1 MRKTSTTLEIAQIAI
16 AVATII
22 VGGYAILIFSSPLA
36 IPGVKYIM
44 MAPYLSMVL
53 IILINRVKSK
63 FVIIKANVVFAMLMS
78 FINLYMGLAIILSGV
93 LTQALNISLIKDN
106 RWTRGIT
113 CSGYAGFVL
122 LTALP
127 ISKHLIGGVVFE
139 QITIKWIFVAA
150 GIAFLF
156 GIAGSLFGEF
166 ISKRIGNIT

>member
-22 VGGYAILIFSSPLA
+22 VGGYVILILSSPLA
-36 IPGVKYIM
+36 IPGLKYIM

-53 IILINRVKSK
+53 TILINRVKSK
-63 FVIIKANVVFAMLMS
+63 FVIIKANAVFALLMS
-78 FINLYMGLAIILSGV
+78 FINLYMGLAILLSG
-93 LTQALNISLIKDN
+93 LLAQALKLLLIKDN

-113 CSGYAGFVL
+113 CSGYAGFVI

-127 ISKHLIGGVVFE
+127 ISKHLIGGAVFE
-139 QITIKWIFVAA
+139 QITMQWIFIAA

-156 GIAGSLFGEF
+156 GAAGSLFGEF
-166 ISKRIGNIT
+166 ISKRISNIT